1 MAEKT
6 EEVVARRPKPK
17 AQAAATTPLKGT
29 TAAKAAS
36 TEEGAQR
43 VSGPLPQK
51 TAPKGASTGATTPET
66 PTKSASPM
74 SFFRRLGGSKEQTT
88 APASAATTKGGA
100 TAAPGTQR
108 PANPGMGRFFFG
120 MMLYMVLAFA
130 AQFVLAFV
138 FGSLDPKKGQEI
150 LFTVPVLGP
159 ITAYLLVWM
168 LVLIGIL
175 WGLYKLKILP
185 RSLGQPRERVATA
198 KADPKAAKAAEVKA
212 PREPLSGPNDDAYE
226 RVKARLR
233 SERRKARRH

>member
-6 EEVVARRPKPK
+6 EGVVARRPKPK
-17 AQAAATTPLKGT
+17 AQAAATTPLKRT

-36 TEEGAQR
+36 TEEGPQR

-51 TAPKGASTGATTPET
+51 TAPKGASAGATTPE
-66 PTKSASPM
+66 PSVTKSASPM

-88 APASAATTKGGA
+88 APAATTKGGA
-100 TAAPGTQR
+100 AAASGTQR

-138 FGSLDPKKGQEI
+138 FSYVPGKGQQV
-150 LFTVPVLGP
+150 LFSVPLLGP
-159 ITAYLLVWM
+159 ITEYLLAWM
-168 LVLIGIL
+168 VVLIAIL

-185 RSLGQPRERVATA
+185 RTLGQPRERVAAA
-198 KADPKAAKAAEVKA
+198 KVDPKAAKVAEVKA

-226 RVKARLR
+226 RVKSRLR